1 MCEGARL
8 QSCRRCLGIGT
19 GFSPGRM
26 FLATIMRKSVQRN
39 QKLNSKEQLEQVL
52 LNSLNS
58 GDPIEINPAM
68 VDEIRNRL
76 RSRAALRKLL
86 IQ

>member
-1 MCEGARL
+1 
-8 QSCRRCLGIGT
+8 
-19 GFSPGRM
+19 M